1 MVYRES
7 SEMIRLLAGAG
18 GVLAGLAIVF
28 AAAALYYRRK
38 RKNAVM
44 KGCALQ
50 LLFLVIAASPV
61 FVVPLLAYAAET
73 GNGLPREQAVMQESA
88 ESEKI
93 SESELGAESDAA
105 AESRTDT
112 ETESGTDTETES
124 ETDTETETESETDTE
139 TETESE
145 TETETE
151 TETQQAEPDVQE
163 IARILESTEWSFL
176 DDSGKTLRSTEDI
189 LLTGGYISRPDQVHL
204 RVRIKDPA
212 AEKVIAGRNDVLLQV
227 FGGPETWRKEV
238 QSRFRKAENWKR
250 KDGAAIWE
258 TVFAEDG
265 SYLIQIAVSRG
276 EKEVPLICSEK
287 TVIVDT
293 TAPEIKADGLPASG
307 VFSRKDYA
315 VRMHVLDANPDEQA
329 VPRIDTDRLRAEF
342 SGWKKEEKGLWGGIF
357 LKGEGSASLSFTA
370 RDRAGNKSLPFW
382 SGRIVIDKTP
392 PVLQI
397 DTPEG
402 NHSGSVIYVSSAPE
416 IVISASDSHFDATE
430 SGVSV
435 NAEGGGS
442 WDAGS
447 WQREDGQWKLH
458 VRMDGDGTYS
468 IFARGCDLAG
478 NESEQALGQKIV
490 MDSAAP
496 EIHLSG
502 ATEGKS
508 YRKPLRLE
516 IQAKDSSLSAGEMHV
531 RLLNQLNGRQVE
543 KTFSPGEQIAAWQ
556 QEIAEDGIYILQ
568 VSAGDGAGNR
578 REEEMRFRINT
589 GGSTIEPDEDT
600 SQILLSGF
608 MKSASGLVFTEKNI
622 DKLEERRLVL
632 SASSPRILR
641 EGTDYNVEETI
652 AENGMHSYRYEISAD
667 CFEKEGYYT
676 LHLYS
681 KDAAGNEYAGG
692 RSEAVLHF
700 AADYHS
706 PGITVTGL
714 EDGAVY
720 RDKRPSFTVSVSD
733 AVGMK
738 RLRVSVNG
746 KVVLEREAQEI
757 MDAGGVFSL
766 SLDPSQFLQEIC
778 VEALDAAGR
787 SAQPGIF
794 HVLVPEEAGQL
805 PEKEE
810 QFMKKAE
817 AESASALQET
827 EIYGAADVITDAMGG
842 LEKKMKNRGERT
854 FLLVSGFV
862 IAGVVI
868 TFFLIASRRRK
879 EDTSS

>member
-1 MVYRES
+1 
-7 SEMIRLLAGAG
+7 MIRLLAGAG

-50 LLFLVIAASPV
+50 LLFFVIAASPV
-61 FVVPLLAYAAET
+61 FVVPLLAYAAE
-73 GNGLPREQAVMQESA
+73 NA
-88 ESEKI
+88 
-93 SESELGAESDAA
+93 SESIGAA
-105 AESRTDT
+105 
-112 ETESGTDTETES
+112 ESGTDTETES
-124 ETDTETETESETDTE
+124 GADTQTESETGTDAETETERETESETDIE
-139 TETESE
+139 TETD
-145 TETETE
+145 
-151 TETQQAEPDVQE
+151 TQEEPDEQE
-163 IARILESTEWSFL
+163 LARILEGTKWSFL
-176 DDSGKTLRSTEDI
+176 DDSGKALRSAGDI
-189 LLTGGYISRPDQVHL
+189 LLTGGYLNRPDQVHL
-204 RVRIKDPA
+204 RIRIKDPA
-212 AEKVIAGRNDVLLQV
+212 VEKVIAGRSDVLLQV
-227 FGGPETWRKEV
+227 FGGPEKWRKELLSGF
-238 QSRFRKAENWKR
+238 QKTENWKTE
-250 KDGAAIWE
+250 DGEAVWE
-258 TVFAEDG
+258 TAFAEDG
-265 SYLIQIAVSRG
+265 SYLIQLAVSRG

-287 TVIVDT
+287 MVIVDT
-293 TAPEIKADGLPASG
+293 TAPEVTAEGLPENG
-307 VFSRKDYA
+307 VFSRKDYV
-315 VRMHVLDANPDEQA
+315 VRMHVLDANPDEQT
-329 VPRIDTDRLRAEF
+329 VPTVDTDRLKVDF
-342 SGWKKEEKGLWGGIF
+342 SGWENEEKGLWGEIS
-357 LKGEGSASLSFTA
+357 LEGEGSASLSFTA
-370 RDRAGNKSLPFW
+370 RDRAGNLSPPFR
-382 SGRIVIDKTP
+382 SGRVVIDKTP
-392 PVLQI
+392 PGLQI

-402 NHSGSVIYVSSAPE
+402 THSGNVIYVSSAPE
-416 IVISASDSHFDATE
+416 LVISASDSYFDASE

-435 NAEGGGS
+435 HAEGGGS
-442 WDAGS
+442 WEAGS
-447 WQREDGQWKLH
+447 WQLEDGQWKLH
-458 VRMDGDGTYS
+458 VSLDGDGTYN
-468 IFARGCDLAG
+468 ILARGCDLAG
-478 NESEQALGQKIV
+478 NESEQALGKKIV
-490 MDSAAP
+490 MDSEAP

-502 ATEGKS
+502 AAEGKS
-508 YRKPLRLE
+508 YRNPLRLG
-516 IQAKDSSLSAGEMHV
+516 IQATDSSLPAGEMHV
-531 RLLNQLNGRQVE
+531 RLLNQLNGRQME
-543 KTFSPGEQIAAWQ
+543 KTFSPGEQMASWQ

-578 REEEMRFRINT
+578 REKELRFRINT

-600 SQILLSGF
+600 SKILLSGF

-632 SASSPRILR
+632 SAGRPRVLQ
-641 EGTDYNVEETI
+641 EGIDYSVKETI
-652 AENGMHSYRYEISAD
+652 EENGMYSYRYEISAA
-667 CFEKEGYYT
+667 CFAREGYYT
-676 LHLYS
+676 LHMYS

-692 RSEAVLHF
+692 RSEAVLQF

-714 EDGAVY
+714 EDGTVY

-757 MDAGGVFSL
+757 MDAGGVFPL
-766 SLDPSQFLQEIC
+766 SLEPSQFLQEIC

-827 EIYGAADVITDAMGG
+827 EIYGAADVITDAVGG

-854 FLLVSGFV
+854 FFLVSGFV

>member
-50 LLFLVIAASPV
+50 LLFFVIAVLPV
-61 FVVPLLAYAAET
+61 FVVPLLAYAAEN
-73 GNGLPREQAVMQESA
+73 GNGSLREQAVMQKNE
-88 ESEKI
+88 ESESI
-93 SESELGAESDAA
+93 SESESGSGSDAET
-105 AESRTDT
+105 ESGTET
-112 ETESGTDTETES
+112 ETESGTE
-124 ETDTETETESETDTE
+124 TETETESETDIE
-139 TETESE
+139 TETD
-145 TETETE
+145 
-151 TETQQAEPDVQE
+151 TQEELDEQE
-163 IARILESTEWSFL
+163 LARILGSTEWSFL
-176 DDSGKTLRSTEDI
+176 DDSGKQLRSEGDI
-189 LLTGGYISRPDQVHL
+189 LLTGGYLNRPDQVHL
-204 RVRIKDPA
+204 QIRIKDPA
-212 AEKVIAGRNDVLLQV
+212 AEKVIGKRSDVLFQV
-227 FGGPETWRKEV
+227 FGGPEIWRKELLSGF
-238 QSRFRKAENWKR
+238 QKTENWKTE
-250 KDGAAIWE
+250 DGEAVWE
-258 TVFAEDG
+258 TAFAEDG
-265 SYLIQIAVSRG
+265 SYLIQLAVSRG

-287 TVIVDT
+287 MVIVDT
-293 TAPEIKADGLPASG
+293 TAPEIMTEGLSESG
-307 VFSRKDYA
+307 IFSRKDYVA
-315 VRMHVLDANPDEQA
+315 RMHVLDANPDEQA
-329 VPRIDTDRLRAEF
+329 VPTVDTDRLKVDF
-342 SGWKKEEKGLWGGIF
+342 SGWESEEKGIWGEII

-370 RDRAGNKSLPFW
+370 RDRAGNLSPPFR
-382 SGRIVIDKTP
+382 SGRVVIDKTP
-392 PVLQI
+392 PGLQI
-397 DTPEG
+397 ETPEG
-402 NHSGSVIYVSSAPE
+402 PHSGSVIYVSSAPE
-416 IVISASDSHFDATE
+416 LVICASDSYFDASE

-435 NAEGGGS
+435 HAEGGGS

-447 WQREDGQWKLH
+447 WQLEDGQWKL
-458 VRMDGDGTYS
+458 RISLDGDGTYS
-468 IFARGCDLAG
+468 ILARGCDLAG

-490 MDSAAP
+490 MDSEAP

-502 ATEGKS
+502 AAEGKS
-508 YRKPLRLE
+508 YRNPLRLE
-516 IQAKDSSLSAGEMHV
+516 IQATDSSLSAGEMHV
-531 RLLNQLNGRQVE
+531 RLLNQLNGRQME
-543 KTFSPGEQIAAWQ
+543 KTFSPGEQMASWQ

-578 REEEMRFRINT
+578 REEELRFRINT
-589 GGSTIEPDEDT
+589 GGSTIEPDEST
-600 SQILLSGF
+600 SKILLSGF
-608 MKSASGLVFTEKNI
+608 MKSASRLAFTEKNI

-632 SASSPRILR
+632 SAGRPRVLK
-641 EGTDYNVEETI
+641 EGTDYSVKETI
-652 AENGMHSYRYEISAD
+652 EENGMYSYRYEISAA
-667 CFEKEGYYT
+667 CFAREGYYT
-676 LHLYS
+676 LHMYS

-692 RSEAVLHF
+692 RSEAVLQF

-746 KVVLEREAQEI
+746 QVVLEREAQEI
-757 MDAGGVFSL
+757 MDAGGVFPL
-766 SLDPSQFLQEIC
+766 SLAPSQFLQEIC

-787 SAQPGIF
+787 SADPRIF
-794 HVLVPEEAGQL
+794 HVLVPEETNRL

-810 QFMKKAE
+810 EFMKKAE

-827 EIYGAADVITDAMGG
+827 EIYGAADAITDAVGG